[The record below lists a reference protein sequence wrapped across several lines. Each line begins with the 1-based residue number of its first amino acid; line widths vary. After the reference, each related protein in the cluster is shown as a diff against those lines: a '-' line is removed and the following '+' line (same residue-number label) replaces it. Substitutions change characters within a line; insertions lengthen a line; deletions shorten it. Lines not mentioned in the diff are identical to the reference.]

1 MLKLQQKKKT
11 AIKNLAKNEGLK
23 LMNLESF
30 SNLLSE
36 QIKKIIYLVSF

>member
-1 MLKLQQKKKT
+1 MLKLQKKKQQLK
-11 AIKNLAKNEGLK
+11 ILQKNEGLK

-36 QIKKIIYLVSF
+36 QI